1 MSQFLEKLFPFD
13 VERRNKQGVMYGE
26 TTRLEH
32 KLWILNPVVHIDN
45 LGVQSP
51 VLESKYAWQPICR
64 PNIELAPVKMLT
76 VQCH

>member
-1 MSQFLEKLFPFD
+1 MH
-13 VERRNKQGVMYGE
+13 GE

-32 KLWILNPVVHIDN
+32 KLWILNPDVHIDN

-51 VLESKYAWQPICR
+51 VLESKYAWQPIGG